1 MKKYLPWIIG
11 GAVLVAA
18 IFLLWHSKKKRC
30 KCKASAAAAAGSTP
44 ATTTTGSSSDTGA
57 TSGAGSNCGGG
68 GANPPV
74 LPAGTFDDG
83 LHGTIP
89 VYNNPVADSVY
100 AGNPIL

>member
-30 KCKASAAAAAGSTP
+30 KCKASAAAAAGST
-44 ATTTTGSSSDTGA
+44 ATTTTSGSSDTGA
-57 TSGAGSNCGGG
+57 NAGSGSACGNG

-83 LHGTIP
+83 LHGNIP
-89 VYNNPVADSVY
+89 VYNTPIADNVY
-100 AGNPIL
+100 SGNPIL